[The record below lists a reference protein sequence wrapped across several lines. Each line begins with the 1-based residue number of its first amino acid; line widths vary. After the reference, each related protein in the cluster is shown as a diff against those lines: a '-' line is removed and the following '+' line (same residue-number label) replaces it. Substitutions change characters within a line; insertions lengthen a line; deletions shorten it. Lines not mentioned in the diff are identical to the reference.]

1 MLRSLSSAV
10 AGLRNQQTSMDVIGN
25 NVSNVNTVAFK
36 AGRVT
41 FKEGFAQLVE
51 SASRATNGGGG
62 TNPMQVGLGSQI
74 GSLDTMFTQGN
85 LETTGRNT
93 DLAIQGNSFF
103 VVKHGAENFY
113 TRAGNF
119 QVDSQGTLVAGT
131 NGFAVQGRMATNG
144 KLGDTVSDLKIPI
157 GQTAPANATSKITL
171 SGNVDAAAKVFD
183 KGSATTLDPLDPVQR
198 ALPQNANSYKDMSI
212 TAYDSL
218 GTKHELKMVMWKT
231 AADQWDWKFDDTGMD
246 ITSAGITESAGT
258 HPITFKSD
266 GSVDTTV
273 AGFAAP
279 TVTFTPNTGAA
290 DVSVNIDLGSGVNGL
305 SQFAGSST
313 AVMRDQDGYT
323 NGILDNFTID
333 ASGTIVGSFTNGTT
347 QAIGQI
353 QLADFNNP
361 EGLTRSGDNLYS
373 TTANSGAAVVGYAG
387 EGSTSSIASGAL
399 EMSNVDLAQ
408 EFTNMIVAQRG
419 FQANGRVITTSDQ
432 MLQELVALKQ

>member
-10 AGLRNQQTSMDVIGN
+10 AGLRNQQTRMDVIGN

-41 FKEGFAQLVE
+41 FKEGFAQLMQ
-51 SASRATNGGGG
+51 SPSRPNGSTGG
-62 TNPMQVGLGSQI
+62 TNPIEVGLGSQI

-103 VVKHGAENFY
+103 TVKHGAETFY

-119 QVDSQGTLVAGT
+119 QVDANGTLVAGT
-131 NGFAVQGRMATNG
+131 NGFAVQGRLATNG
-144 KLGDTVSDLKIPI
+144 NLGATATDLKIPL
-157 GQTAPANATSKITL
+157 GQSAPANPTSKVTV
-171 SGNVDAAAKVFD
+171 SGNVDAAALVFD
-183 KGSATTLDPLDPVQR
+183 KGAAAAIDPLDPVQR
-198 ALPQNANSYKDMSI
+198 ALPQNKNSYKDMSI
-212 TAYDSL
+212 TAYDTL

-231 AADQWDWKFDDTGMD
+231 DVDQWDWQFDDAGMD
-246 ITSAGITESAGT
+246 ITAAGITEPAGT

-273 AGFAAP
+273 SGFAAP
-279 TVTFTPNTGAA
+279 TIKFTPNTGAA
-290 DVSVNIDLGSGVNGL
+290 DVTVNIDLGSGVNGL

-323 NGILDNFTID
+323 NGVLQDFTID
-333 ASGTIVGSFTNGTT
+333 ATGTIVGSFTNGTT
-347 QAIGQI
+347 LALGQ
-353 QLADFNNP
+353 LELTDFNNP
-361 EGLTRSGDNLYS
+361 EGLVRVGDNMYS
-373 TTANSGAAVVGYAG
+373 TTSNSGGPVSGYAG
-387 EGSTSSIASGAL
+387 EGSTSSIAAGAL
-399 EMSNVDLAQ
+399 EMSNVDLAE

-419 FQANGRVITTSDQ
+419 FQANSRVITTSDQ
-432 MLQELVALKQ
+432 MLQELVQLKQ